1 MYTLF
6 FSGRPGWALELIVPA
21 GRGAEF
27 ASLIFRESSTIGI
40 RVTEMKRFLLPRR
53 CETVETAFGPITV
66 KISGDTI
73 APEADQVAAV
83 AVQKGVSFKNVYQA
97 AIASYWQKQKQT
109 E

>member
-1 MYTLF
+1 M
-6 FSGRPGWALELIVPA
+6 PG
-21 GRGAEF
+21 
-27 ASLIFRESSTIGI
+27 LIFRESSTIGI

-66 KISGDTI
+66 TKISGDTI
-73 APEADQVAAV
+73 APEADQVAAM
-83 AVQKGVSFKNVYQA
+83 AGQKGVSFKNVYQA